1 MSDTE
6 KQALRPDKIAGNA
19 PVTWGIP
26 QPHLVEE
33 FSQVLQTAKDE
44 VPLQRFFETSPIA
57 LLTGLLR
64 PHTAWVIPHP
74 RFGKPDFTGWVPDF
88 ILCDWT
94 SLGPRWLI
102 VELESPRGNPATA
115 KGLSATCNHAVQQI
129 NDYRTYLR
137 DYSVFL
143 KAEGF
148 CEIHCECEG
157 IVVIG
162 RRSDRHREKRR
173 ARLDALRRQRIEIM
187 SYDRLLAECQFMQ
200 EVVAGLS
207 GCGDM

>member
-1 MSDTE
+1 MMNDTE
-6 KQALRPDKIAGNA
+6 RRNRPPEKIAGKS

-26 QPHLVEE
+26 QPRLVAE
-33 FSQVLQTAKDE
+33 FSEVLQEAQDE
-44 VPLQRFFETSPIA
+44 GPLQRFFETSPIA

-88 ILCDWT
+88 ILCDWS
-94 SLGPRWLI
+94 SLGPQWLI
-102 VELESPRGNPATA
+102 VELESPRRNPATS

-137 DYSVFL
+137 ENSAFL
-143 KAEGF
+143 REGF
-148 CEIHCECEG
+148 GNIHCECQG

-162 RRSDRHREKRR
+162 RRSDRHRETQK
-173 ARLDALRRQRIEIM
+173 ARLEALRRQEIEIM
-187 SYDRLLAECQFMQ
+187 SYDRLLNECQLMQ
-200 EVVAGLS
+200 DAVAGLS
-207 GCGDM
+207 GSGED